1 MWVKIKWNISPYER
15 GYGMKKSI
23 LFLFTALVV
32 VTSFSAYAPV
42 SNASGDIGVSLLS
55 DRQQGTVK

>member
-1 MWVKIKWNISPYER
+1 
-15 GYGMKKSI
+15 MKKSF

-42 SNASGDIGVSLLS
+42 SNASDDVGVSLLS
-55 DRQQGTVK
+55 DRQTGVVK

>member
-1 MWVKIKWNISPYER
+1 
-15 GYGMKKSI
+15 MKKSF

-42 SNASGDIGVSLLS
+42 SNASGDDIGVSLLS

>member
-1 MWVKIKWNISPYER
+1 
-15 GYGMKKSI
+15 MKKSF
-23 LFLFTALVV
+23 LFLFTALVL

-42 SNASGDIGVSLLS
+42 SDASGDTGVSLLS

>member
-1 MWVKIKWNISPYER
+1 
-15 GYGMKKSI
+15 MKKSF

-32 VTSFSAYAPV
+32 VTSFSTYTPV

>member
-1 MWVKIKWNISPYER
+1 
-15 GYGMKKSI
+15 MKKSF

-32 VTSFSAYAPV
+32 VTSFSVYTPV